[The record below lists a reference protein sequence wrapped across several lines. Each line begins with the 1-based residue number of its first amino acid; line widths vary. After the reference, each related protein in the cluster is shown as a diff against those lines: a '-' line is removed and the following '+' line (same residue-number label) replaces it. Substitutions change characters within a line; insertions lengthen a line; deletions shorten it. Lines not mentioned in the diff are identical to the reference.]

1 MDIANR
7 KEKKYSEKLFGE
19 LCFIYLL
26 MNGEGFAPFYLL
38 RSKLKVSDRT
48 LYRYAKEL
56 HDARLTPKLY
66 KLIHNG
72 CEYFVVGRDEYEDP
86 EHKYLVDLDS
96 SWGHY
101 EFEDFLVKYQEDNL
115 IQEEKQDRL
124 YRCGRMVAYNYEAM
138 APIESVYDIYLDED
152 GNELSTIPVN
162 EKIYIYDGDEY
173 VIDFDDNCD
182 ELYKNKSLRTQQRD
196 ISLVKDVIAYM
207 YEG

>member
-38 RSKLKVSDRT
+38 RSKLNVSDRT

-66 KLIHNG
+66 KLIHND

-86 EHKYLVDLDS
+86 EQKYLVDLDS

-101 EFEDFLVKYQEDNL
+101 EFEDFLVKYQENN
-115 IQEEKQDRL
+115 IIPEEKQDRL
-124 YRCGRMVAYNYEAM
+124 YRCGRMVAKNYEAM
-138 APIESVYDIYLDED
+138 APIESVCDIYLDED
-152 GNELSTIPVN
+152 GNEVSTIPAS
-162 EKIYIYDGDEY
+162 EQIYIYDGDEY
-173 VIDFDDNCD
+173 VIAFDDNCD

-196 ISLVKDVIAYM
+196 ISLVQVVIAYM